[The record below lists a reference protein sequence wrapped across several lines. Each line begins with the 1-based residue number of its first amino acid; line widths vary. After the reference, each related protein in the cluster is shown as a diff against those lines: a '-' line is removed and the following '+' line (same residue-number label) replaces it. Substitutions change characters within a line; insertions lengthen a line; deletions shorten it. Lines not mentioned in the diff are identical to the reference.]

1 MGKLRLANTEEVRRY
16 YMDPEEGEEEGS
28 TDYVELR
35 AEITKREAS
44 SLLKFAPKK
53 EDDLDGGL
61 RFIEKAF
68 ADLIMGWS
76 LDAPATVETYNL
88 LDAKSSSWL
97 DRTVGKHLRTVLGAE
112 AEEAEGKEG
121 N

>member
-1 MGKLRLANTEEVRRY
+1 MGKLRLANIEETRRY
-16 YMDPEEGEEEGS
+16 YDDEGES
-28 TDYVELR
+28 WLDLR

-44 SLLKFAPKK
+44 SLLKFAPRK

-76 LDAPATVETYNL
+76 LDIEPTAENYNL
-88 LDAKSSSWL
+88 LDAAGASWV
-97 DRTVGKHLRTVLGAE
+97 DRTVGQHLRTVLGSEAE
-112 AEEAEGKEG
+112 AAEGKPEE
-121 N
+121 